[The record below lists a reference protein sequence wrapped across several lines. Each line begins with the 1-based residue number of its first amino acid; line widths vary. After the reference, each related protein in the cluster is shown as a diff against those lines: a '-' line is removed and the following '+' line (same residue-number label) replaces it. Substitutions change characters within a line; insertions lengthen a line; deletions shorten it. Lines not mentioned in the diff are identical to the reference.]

1 MTQSIHDIYRN
12 SSRLEKSLT
21 ELHARETA
29 YQEACE
35 NAAEKKHAYEMRKA
49 KEFLLADG
57 TVPARKATA
66 MLACEKEHQDWLNAQ
81 AIKTFTYQKL
91 KDAQG
96 ASSARQS
103 ILSAGARSDQGYAND
118 KSVT

>member
-1 MTQSIHDIYRN
+1 MSESIHDIYGN
-12 SSRLEKSLT
+12 SSRLEQTLT

-35 NAAEKKHAYEMRKA
+35 NAASAKHAYEMKKA
-49 KEFLLADG
+49 KEFLAADG
-57 TVPARKATA
+57 TVQARKATA
-66 MLACEKEHQDWLNAQ
+66 MVACEKEHMNWLNAQ

-103 ILSAGARSDQGYAND
+103 ILSAGSRSDQAYALD
-118 KSVT
+118 KRVT